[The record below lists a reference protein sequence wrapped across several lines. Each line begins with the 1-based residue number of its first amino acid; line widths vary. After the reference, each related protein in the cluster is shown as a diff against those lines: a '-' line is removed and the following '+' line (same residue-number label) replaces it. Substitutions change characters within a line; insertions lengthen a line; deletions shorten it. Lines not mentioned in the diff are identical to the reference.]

1 MPKLT
6 IDGRVIE
13 VAAATNLIEAA
24 RAAGVAIPYFCYH
37 PYLTVVGQCR
47 ICMVEIEGQPRLAL
61 GCATPATEGMVVKVE
76 TSERAREA
84 REAVMEFLLANHPLD
99 CPVCDQAGE
108 CLLQDHSM
116 EEQRSAFSTHMAETR
131 RTFPGY
137 ERRLLGP
144 HIVQNQNRCIQCS
157 RCIRFTSEISETAA
171 LTYKSRGNS
180 TFIDTFSGEAFDD
193 PMSACAADVC
203 PVGALTV
210 REFRFRKRTWK
221 LRSTPSVCPGC
232 AIGCNVF
239 IDHHERQVYRFT
251 PRENAAINATWLC
264 DHGRFLAESLNEQ
277 AYLVPQKRN
286 GGSLE
291 RLGWGET
298 IAGLALELR
307 AARALRVVASANLSN
322 EELFLARELFGRHLR
337 GELAVP
343 LAEGEPRRMKNGKG
357 EWLQSADPH
366 PNAAGARR
374 LGLNLVDGEGLSR
387 FLYGGAGLTLILDAE
402 AHPFLAIPEAIRLL
416 RVGATVA
423 WLRREHPLASVAKWL
438 LPVASL
444 ASNEGT
450 FSSSAGHVQRFASAF
465 SPPGA
470 VRRTATGAMSPE
482 CPTIASPW
490 GPPGEARPLWLVLAA
505 LAREVGAAHL
515 DVSSPAEAFGL
526 MTRTDRAFAGL
537 EWNSLGGFRQDGSF
551 RERQHV
557 G

>member
-6 IDGRVIE
+6 IDGREIE
-13 VAAATNLIEAA
+13 VAPATNLIEAA

-47 ICMVEIEGQPRLAL
+47 ICMVEVEGQPRLAL
-61 GCATPATEGMVVKVE
+61 GCATPAAEGMVVKAE

-116 EEQRSAFSTHMAETR
+116 EEQRATFATHMAEAR

-137 ERRLLGP
+137 ERRLIGP
-144 HIVQNQNRCIQCS
+144 HVVQNQNRCIHCS
-157 RCIRFTSEISETAA
+157 RCIRFTDEISETAS
-171 LTYKSRGNS
+171 LTFKSRGNS
-180 TFIDTFSGEAFDD
+180 AFIDTFDGRPFDD

-210 REFRFRKRTWK
+210 REFRFRKRAWK
-221 LRSTPSVCPGC
+221 LHSTPSVCPGC
-232 AIGCNVF
+232 SIGCNIF
-239 IDHHERQVYRFT
+239 IDHHERKVHRFT
-251 PRENAAINATWLC
+251 PRENAAVNATWLC
-264 DHGRFLAESLNEQ
+264 DYGRFLADSLNEQ
-277 AYLVPQKRN
+277 TYLVPENRKSGR
-286 GGSLE
+286 LE
-291 RLGWGET
+291 RVGWGEAV
-298 IAGLALELR
+298 AGLALELR
-307 AARALRVVASANLSN
+307 AARPLRVVASANLSN

-343 LAEGEPRRMKNGKG
+343 VAEGEPRRMKNGQG
-357 EWLQSADPH
+357 EWLESREPH

-374 LGLNLVDGEGLSR
+374 LGLNVVDREGLSR

-402 AHPFLAIPEAIRLL
+402 AHPFLATTEAIRLL
-416 RVGATVA
+416 RAGATAV
-423 WLRREHPLASVAKWL
+423 WLRREHPLAGVARWV
-438 LPVASL
+438 LPAASL
-444 ASNEGT
+444 ASDEGT
-450 FSSSAGHVQRFASAF
+450 FTSLAGHVQRFAAAF
-465 SPPGA
+465 TPPGG

-515 DVSSPAEAFGL
+515 DVGSPAEAFGL
-526 MTRTDRAFAGL
+526 MTQTDRAFAGL
-537 EWNSLGGFRQDGSF
+537 EWESIAGRRADDSF

>member
-6 IDGRVIE
+6 IDGREIE

-24 RAAGVAIPYFCYH
+24 RAAGIEIPYFCYH

-61 GCATPATEGMVVKVE
+61 GCATPATDGMVVKVE

-116 EEQRSAFSTHMAETR
+116 TEQRPAFATHMAETR

-144 HIVQNQNRCIQCS
+144 HIVQNQNRCIHCS
-157 RCIRFTSEISETAA
+157 RCIRFTREISETAA

-180 TFIDTFSGEAFDD
+180 TFIDTFDGKPFED
-193 PMSACAADVC
+193 PMSACVADVC

-210 REFRFRKRTWK
+210 REFRFRKRAWK

-232 AIGCNVF
+232 SIGCNIF
-239 IDHHERQVYRFT
+239 IDHHERSVYRFT
-251 PRENAAINATWLC
+251 PRENPAVNATWLC
-264 DHGRFLAESLNEQ
+264 DYGRYLARSLSEQ
-277 AYLVPQKRN
+277 TYLVPQSRKA
-286 GGSLE
+286 GHLE
-291 RLGWGET
+291 QTGWGEAL
-298 IAGLALELR
+298 AGIALELK
-307 AARALRVVASANLSN
+307 AARTLRVVASANLSN

-337 GELAVP
+337 GELVVP
-343 LAEGEPRRMKNGKG
+343 VAEGEPRRMKNGKG
-357 EWLQSADPH
+357 EWLHATDPH
-366 PNAAGARR
+366 PNSAGARR
-374 LGLNLVDGEGLSR
+374 LGIAVVEREGLSR
-387 FLYGGAGLTLILDAE
+387 FLYGGAGVTLVLDAE
-402 AHPFLAIPEAIRLL
+402 AHPFLASAEALQLL
-416 RVGATVA
+416 RGGATAV
-423 WLRREHPLASVAKWL
+423 WLRREHPLSGVARWL

-450 FSSSAGHVQRFASAF
+450 FTSSTGAVQRFSAAF
-465 SPPGA
+465 SPPGT
-470 VRRTATGAMSPE
+470 VRRTATGAMSPD

-505 LAREVGAAHL
+505 LAREVGAAAL
-515 DVSSPAEAFGL
+515 DLPSPAEVFGL
-526 MTRTDRAFAGL
+526 MTRTDKAFGGL
-537 EWNSLGGFRQDGSF
+537 EWSALGGLQQHESF